1 MIAAQYKIILPGDY
15 DMNIIKERVRENG
28 YKTDGFEDL
37 KFKFYLVTEKGIDYN
52 FQNSYC
58 PLYLWK
64 DSNGLNEFLFN
75 GFYDN
80 IIHSFGWQRVNVGI
94 PLIDTTTSQII
105 KSKYL
110 YQMTGEIQPQQ
121 SLNNL
126 RDQLKEVIPT
136 IENTEYI
143 LIYNPDKWV
152 YDVFYFLNDLSNLND
167 MNGSI
172 YTILHVSH

>member
-1 MIAAQYKIILPGDY
+1 
-15 DMNIIKERVRENG
+15 
-28 YKTDGFEDL
+28 
-37 KFKFYLVTEKGIDYN
+37 
-52 FQNSYC
+52 
-58 PLYLWK
+58 
-64 DSNGLNEFLFN
+64 
-75 GFYDN
+75 
-80 IIHSFGWQRVNVGI
+80 
-94 PLIDTTTSQII
+94 
-105 KSKYL
+105 
-110 YQMTGEIQPQQ
+110 MTGEIQPQQ

-172 YTILHVSH
+172 YTILHVSY